1 MNLWFVYYELDYTR
15 QIDKNNSLELSKRN
29 NKQDKIKSA

>member
-1 MNLWFVYYELDYTR
+1 MNFWFVYYELDYTR